1 MDALEELEQQRREI
15 DRRIAEA
22 KKRQAEEQRRSKA
35 RGNVVRDI
43 AAKVVQY
50 QIELPE
56 LEDAVKALVASGGVQ
71 VAQAAKARPRA
82 KPGAKQ
88 ATSPKPGK
96 ATKAAKSAVKRA
108 KAVLAPKYRDPNSG
122 KTWSG
127 RGLQPLWFR
136 DALNSGKRPEELEIK
151 AGKGRVA

>member
-35 RGNVVRDI
+35 RGTVVRDI
-43 AAKVVQY
+43 AAKIVQY
-50 QIELPE
+50 QLELPE
-56 LEDAVKALVASGGVQ
+56 LEDAVRALVASGGAQ
-71 VAQAAKARPRA
+71 VAQGAKERPRA
-82 KPGAKQ
+82 KPAAKP
-88 ATSPKPGK
+88 AKAVKSPKPGK
-96 ATKAAKSAVKRA
+96 SAKSAVKRA

-151 AGKGRVA
+151 AGKGRAA

>member
-1 MDALEELEQQRREI
+1 MDALEDLERQRREI

-35 RGNVVRDI
+35 RGSVVRDI
-43 AAKVVQY
+43 AAKIVQY

-56 LEDAVKALVASGGVQ
+56 LEDAVSALVASGGVQ
-71 VAQAAKARPRA
+71 VAQSAKDRPRA
-82 KPGAKQ
+82 KPAARPVK
-88 ATSPKPGK
+88 SPKSG
-96 ATKAAKSAVKRA
+96 KSAVKRA
-108 KAVLAPKYRDPNSG
+108 KAVLAPKYRDPSSG

-136 DALNSGKRPEELEIK
+136 DALNGGKRPEELEIK

>member
-35 RGNVVRDI
+35 RGTVVRDI
-43 AAKVVQY
+43 AAKIVQY
-50 QIELPE
+50 QLELPE
-56 LEDAVKALVASGGVQ
+56 LEDAVRALVASGGAQ
-71 VAQAAKARPRA
+71 VAQGAKERPRA
-82 KPGAKQ
+82 KPAARPAK
-88 ATSPKPGK
+88 AVKSPKPGK
-96 ATKAAKSAVKRA
+96 AAVKRA

-136 DALNSGKRPEELEIK
+136 DALNSGRRPEELEIK
-151 AGKGRVA
+151 TGKGRVT